1 MNLNLMLLVVLIVMA
16 FSMVDGYKKG
26 MVREIISFVS
36 LIITCVVVVLLG
48 NALTSY
54 FDGNIINLIIMLLL
68 LCLVGIVRHLLGV
81 VFFSA
86 KVISKLPIVS
96 WVDKLLGVAVGIFET
111 VLILWT
117 IYTFIML
124 MDLGMIGQ
132 QILEYTQESQIL
144 TWFFQ
149 NNYLAYLIEQIS
161 SEISFLPL

>member
-1 MNLNLMLLVVLIVMA
+1 MNLNLMVLVVLIVMIC
-16 FSMVDGYKKG
+16 SMVDGYKRG

-36 LIITCVVVVLLG
+36 LIITCVVVVLLA

-54 FDGNIINLIIMLLL
+54 FDGNIINVIIMVLL
-68 LCLVGIVRHLLGV
+68 LCLIGIVRHLLGV

-96 WVDKLLGVAVGIFET
+96 WIDKLLGIVVGILET

-132 QILEYTQESQIL
+132 LILGYTEESPIL
-144 TWFFQ
+144 TWLYV
-149 NNYLAYLIEQIS
+149 NNYLAYLVEQIS
-161 SEISFLPL
+161 SQIIF

>member
-1 MNLNLMLLVVLIVMA
+1 MNLNLMMLIVLIVLIC
-16 FSMVDGYKKG
+16 SMVDGYKKG

-54 FDGNIINLIIMLLL
+54 FEGNIINVIIMVLL
-68 LCLVGIVRHLLGV
+68 LCLIGIVRHLLGV

-96 WVDKLLGVAVGIFET
+96 WVDKLLGIVVGILET

-132 QILEYTQESQIL
+132 QILEYTEESQIL
-144 TWFFQ
+144 TWLFE
-149 NNYLAYLIEQIS
+149 NNYLAYLVEQIS
-161 SEISFLPL
+161 SQITF

>member
-1 MNLNLMLLVVLIVMA
+1 MNLNLMMLIVLIVMIC
-16 FSMVDGYKKG
+16 SMVDGYKRG

-36 LIITCVVVVLLG
+36 LIITCVVVVLLA
-48 NALTSY
+48 NALNSY
-54 FDGNIINLIIMLLL
+54 FDGNIVNLIIMILL
-68 LCLVGIVRHLLGV
+68 LCLIGIVRHLLGV

-96 WVDKLLGVAVGIFET
+96 WVDKLLGIVVGILET

-132 QILEYTQESQIL
+132 QILEYTEESQVL
-144 TWFFQ
+144 TWLFQ
-149 NNYLAYLIEQIS
+149 NNYLAYLVEQIS
-161 SEISFLPL
+161 AQITF

>member
-1 MNLNLMLLVVLIVMA
+1 MNVNIMVLIVLIVMIC
-16 FSMVDGYKKG
+16 SMADGYKRG

-36 LIITCVVVVLLG
+36 LIITCVVVVLLA

-54 FDGNIINLIIMLLL
+54 FDGNIVNLIIMILL
-68 LCLVGIVRHLLGV
+68 LCLIGIVRHLLGV

-96 WVDKLLGVAVGIFET
+96 WVDKLLGIVVGVLET

-132 QILEYTQESQIL
+132 LILTYTEESQIL
-144 TWFFQ
+144 TWLYV
-149 NNYLAYLIEQIS
+149 NNYLAHLVEQIS
-161 SEISFLPL
+161 SQIIF